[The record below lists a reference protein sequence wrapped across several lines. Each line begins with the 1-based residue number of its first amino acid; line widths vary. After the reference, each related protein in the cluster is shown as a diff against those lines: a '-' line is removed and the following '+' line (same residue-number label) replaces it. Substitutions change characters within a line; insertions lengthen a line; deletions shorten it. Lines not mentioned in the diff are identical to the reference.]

1 MKKKG
6 KLKCLVFIGGDYSE
20 LLSEIEATPSR
31 ERASRLRLLAHTG
44 LMSTASPLLY
54 SEEFK
59 NKISNENS
67 GPAKIKCLVL
77 LGGDYLELLND
88 IEPIPMRERASR
100 LRLLAHRG
108 LMSIKK
114 QHATLL
120 PGDAERIYKGDN
132 SIINFGHKED
142 ISVKQAKESTLNK
155 NDVENQN
162 KQKNRAIKMLNN
174 L

>member
-77 LGGDYLELLND
+77 LGGDYLELL
-88 IEPIPMRERASR
+88 
-100 LRLLAHRG
+100 LAHRG

-142 ISVKQAKESTLNK
+142 ISVKQAKEST
-155 NDVENQN
+155 
-162 KQKNRAIKMLNN
+162 NN